1 MSQLTIT
8 YKSKRTLDM
17 LLDLAKYFDFT
28 VVSRGKA
35 MTAATQP
42 YRGISIIEGDSSVD
56 TSDLREIFTGRNV
69 DARALRESEWQRRK

>member
-28 VVSRGKA
+28 VESRGKA
-35 MTAATQP
+35 MTTATQP

>member
-1 MSQLTIT
+1 MSELTIT

-28 VVSRGKA
+28 VVSRGKD
-35 MTAATQP
+35 MPSATQP
-42 YRGISIIEGDSSVD
+42 YRGISLIEGDSSVD
-56 TSDLREIFTGRNV
+56 TSDLREVFTGRNM